1 MTTENPLGLRGIE
14 FVEFTSP
21 EPSALD
27 KLFTAI
33 GFSRE
38 KTHRDL
44 DVDYYGQNG
53 IHFLVN
59 KQDEGFAADFRDAH
73 GPSICSMGM
82 RVDDASAAFDEAVER
97 GAKPATGGFDF
108 DFPAIYGIG
117 DSLIYFID
125 RFESS
130 DRLESSDK
138 RGEDGNIFDDLFVDH
153 PEPNKVE
160 SKGFYRI
167 DHLTNNVFKGKRDVW
182 ASFYKDVFGF
192 QEIRYFDIKGKK
204 TSLTSYALRSPCG
217 TFCLPINEGNEE
229 KSQIEEYLREYD
241 GEGIQHIA
249 LMSDDLL
256 KSLDDMQGGP
266 VQTLDIADEYYEN
279 VFDRVPNVT
288 EDHDRIKDH
297 NVLVDGDEEG
307 YLLQIFTKNVIG
319 PIFFELIQRK
329 EHESFGEGNF
339 QALFESIERDQ
350 ERRGVFDD

>member
-1 MTTENPLGLRGIE
+1 MSNNPLGLRGIE
-14 FVEFTSP
+14 FVEYSTPDP
-21 EPSALD
+21 EAMGE
-27 KLFTAI
+27 LFRAI
-33 GFSRE
+33 GFSLE

-44 DVDYYGQNG
+44 DVDYYRQNG
-53 IHFLVN
+53 IHFMIN
-59 KQDEGFAADFRDAH
+59 KEDEGFAADFREAH

-82 RVDDASAAFDEAVER
+82 RVDDAAKAFDAAVER
-97 GAKPATGGFDF
+97 GAKPAEGDANADY

-125 RFESS
+125 
-130 DRLESSDK
+130 K
-138 RGEDGNIFDDLFVDH
+138 WGEDANIFDDLFVEH
-153 PEPNKVE
+153 PEPNTVE
-160 SKGFYRI
+160 PLGFYRI

-182 ASFYKDVFGF
+182 ANFYKDIFGF
-192 QEIRYFDIKGKK
+192 EEIRYFDIKGQK
-204 TSLTSYALRSPCG
+204 TGLTSYALKSPCG

-229 KSQIEEYLREYD
+229 KSQIEEYLREYN

-256 KSLDDMQGGP
+256 ASLDKMEGGP
-266 VQTLDIADEYYEN
+266 VQTLDIADEYYET
-279 VFDRVPNVT
+279 VYDRVPNVT
-288 EDHDRIKDH
+288 EDRDRIKHH

-329 EHESFGEGNF
+329 EHDSFGEGNF

>member
-1 MTTENPLGLRGIE
+1 MSQENPLGLRGID
-14 FVEFTSP
+14 FIGFTSP
-21 EPSALD
+21 EPQALD
-27 KLFTAI
+27 ELFTAI
-33 GFSRE
+33 GFSLE
-38 KTHRDL
+38 KTHRDM
-44 DVDYYGQNG
+44 DVDYYRQND
-53 IHFLVN
+53 IQFMVN
-59 KQDEGFAADFRDAH
+59 KEEEGFAADFRDAH
-73 GPSICSMGM
+73 GPSIYSMGM
-82 RVDDASAAFDEAVER
+82 RVDDAAAAFDEAVKR
-97 GAKPATGGFDF
+97 GAKPVEGDAQADF

-117 DSLIYFID
+117 DSLVYFID
-125 RFESS
+125 
-130 DRLESSDK
+130 K
-138 RGEDGNIFDDLFVDH
+138 WGEKGSLFDDLFVEH

-160 SKGFYRI
+160 SRGFYRI
-167 DHLTNNVFKGKRDVW
+167 DHLTNNVYKGKRDVW
-182 ASFYKDVFGF
+182 SDFYKDVFGF
-192 QEIRYFDIKGKK
+192 KEIRYFDIKGKK
-204 TSLTSYALRSPCG
+204 TGLTSYALKSPCG

-256 KSLDDMQGGP
+256 ASLDQMEGGP
-266 VQTLDIADEYYEN
+266 VETLDISDEYYEN

-288 EDHDRIKDH
+288 EDHGRIKHH

-329 EHESFGEGNF
+329 EHDSFGEGNF

>member
-1 MTTENPLGLRGIE
+1 MTSENPLGLRGIE

-21 EPSALD
+21 EPAKLD
-27 KLFTAI
+27 GLFTAI
-33 GFSRE
+33 GFSRS
-38 KTHRDL
+38 KTHSDL

-59 KQDEGFAADFRDAH
+59 QQDEGFAADFRDAH

-82 RVDDASAAFDEAVER
+82 RVDDAAAAFDEAVER
-97 GAKPATGGFDF
+97 GAKPATGSFDF
-108 DFPAIYGIG
+108 DFPAIFGIG

-125 RFESS
+125 RFDSA
-130 DRLESSDK
+130 DK
-138 RGEDGNIFDDLFVDH
+138 RGEDGNFFDDQFVDH
-153 PEPNKVE
+153 PEPNEVE

-167 DHLTNNVFKGKRDVW
+167 DHLTNNVFKGNRDVW
-182 ASFYKDVFGF
+182 SDFYKDVFGF
-192 QEIRYFDIKGKK
+192 EEIRYFDIKGKK

-256 KSLDDMQGGP
+256 KSLDEMKGGP